1 MWSFYCAGTLDA
13 SVVMGIFVAS
23 LRSVG
28 CAVTLAAAGLWLAR
42 NGLMSPSLSKG
53 LSQLSVKL
61 AIPALLFSSMVPGI
75 SFELLAYAWPLL
87 LLPAVYLLIGTLIG
101 WLMLVLVQ
109 PPDDFRL
116 GTVLACAFGNT
127 TGIPVVILSVLQQS
141 LSRSVFA
148 DIADPLLFLS
158 LALVTLPLLQYLV
171 GVALLRDRSG
181 GVSPGGSAGAALC
194 MRLCGTPC
202 GGLGRLCCRN
212 CGGGDLCCGLCAAS
226 GGEEELDAEVRHI
239 LPAYNVFE
247 AARAAE
253 EAREVGLGRPIRRN
267 KGEEST
273 SYISMMSQGE
283 DEVVPWN
290 EPMTPPESVSERL
303 FAAAGTSA
311 SPQRSVASQG
321 RHVAVSVCRSLI
333 KLLRRVFVPQ
343 VVGIV
348 GGGLVGLYGRQLVL
362 PPETAPLGWLYL
374 GIGKLG
380 AAAVPINLIL
390 LGAALS
396 RTPAKGQLPP
406 LTAAGIAIGR
416 MVFMPLCGLGVAKL
430 LSTMQRLH
438 YLVEVPSMV
447 ADPFWLVSLIL
458 TTTPTANNIVVM
470 CDLAGENRRAMSASI
485 FYQYMLAPFVL
496 PGVLTLFISFICRT
510 RSEE

>member
-1 MWSFYCAGTLDA
+1 M
-13 SVVMGIFVAS
+13 
-23 LRSVG
+23 
-28 CAVTLAAAGLWLAR
+28 
-42 NGLMSPSLSKG
+42 
-53 LSQLSVKL
+53 
-61 AIPALLFSSMVPGI
+61 
-75 SFELLAYAWPLL
+75 
-87 LLPAVYLLIGTLIG
+87 
-101 WLMLVLVQ
+101 
-109 PPDDFRL
+109 
-116 GTVLACAFGNT
+116 
-127 TGIPVVILSVLQQS
+127 
-141 LSRSVFA
+141 
-148 DIADPLLFLS
+148 
-158 LALVTLPLLQYLV
+158 
-171 GVALLRDRSG
+171 
-181 GVSPGGSAGAALC
+181 
-194 MRLCGTPC
+194 
-202 GGLGRLCCRN
+202 
-212 CGGGDLCCGLCAAS
+212 
-226 GGEEELDAEVRHI
+226 
-239 LPAYNVFE
+239 
-247 AARAAE
+247 
-253 EAREVGLGRPIRRN
+253 
-267 KGEEST
+267 
-273 SYISMMSQGE
+273 
-283 DEVVPWN
+283 
-290 EPMTPPESVSERL
+290 
-303 FAAAGTSA
+303 
-311 SPQRSVASQG
+311 
-321 RHVAVSVCRSLI
+321 
-333 KLLRRVFVPQ
+333 LRRVFVPQ